1 MVAQIRLFPRHL
13 REVLPHAPANA
24 LPGVSSVLMVGSMN
38 PVYRFCHSLTKNLA
52 RTALNFRVIHPERLI
67 EDGPAL
73 ICSNHVSFFDPPLIS
88 IIFQKEIHFLARHTL
103 YSNPAARWIFP
114 RLNVTPIDQDRASM
128 AGLKTAVRILQQ
140 GHRVLIFPE
149 GSRSPTGT
157 LLPAA
162 GGAGLVVAKARVPV
176 VPIRL
181 FGAYEALPYGATT
194 PKLTTATAVVG
205 ETLHFSEADFPAN
218 REGYQAIS
226 TAIMGAIARL
236 KCPPDRLP

>member
-1 MVAQIRLFPRHL
+1 MAKTVAR
-13 REVLPHAPANA
+13 A
-24 LPGVSSVLMVGSMN
+24 
-38 PVYRFCHSLTKNLA
+38 
-52 RTALNFRVIHPERLI
+52 ALNYRVIHPERLI
-67 EDGPAL
+67 ESGPAL

-88 IIFQKEIHFLARHTL
+88 VAFQKEIHFLARHTL

-128 AGLKTAVRILQQ
+128 AGLKTAIRILGQ

-149 GSRSPTGT
+149 GGRSPDGT
-157 LLPAA
+157 IQPAA

-181 FGAYEALPYGATT
+181 FGAYEALPMGAAK
-194 PKLTTATAVVG
+194 PKFTTATAVVG
-205 ETLHFSEADFPAN
+205 EPLTFPAEQFPAT

-226 TAIMGAIARL
+226 DAIMSAISRL
-236 KCPPDRLP
+236 QCPADRLP

>member
-1 MVAQIRLFPRHL
+1 MVRD
-13 REVLPHAPANA
+13 
-24 LPGVSSVLMVGSMN
+24 MN
-38 PVYRFCHSLTKNLA
+38 PVYRLCHSLTKNLA
-52 RTALNFRVIHPERLI
+52 RTALNFRVINPERLI

-88 IIFQKEIHFLARHTL
+88 ICFQKEIHFLARHTL

-128 AGLKTAVRILQQ
+128 AGLKTAIRILQK
-140 GHRVLIFPE
+140 GHRLLIFPE
-149 GSRSPTGT
+149 GSRSPDGT

-181 FGAYEALPYGATT
+181 FGAYEALPYGAAK
-194 PKLTTATAVVG
+194 PKLTTVTAVIG
-205 ETLHFSEADFPAN
+205 HPLHFPESEFPTTK
-218 REGYQAIS
+218 EGYQEIS
-226 TAIMGAIARL
+226 NGIMSAIAAL
-236 KCPPDRLP
+236 PCPPDRLP

>member
-1 MVAQIRLFPRHL
+1 MMLA
-13 REVLPHAPANA
+13 
-24 LPGVSSVLMVGSMN
+24 MN
-38 PVYRFCHSLTKNLA
+38 PVYRICYSMTKTVA
-52 RTALNFRVIHPERLI
+52 RAALNFRVIHPERLI

-88 IIFQKEIHFLARHTL
+88 VTFQKEIHFLARHTL

-128 AGLKTAVRILQQ
+128 AGLKTAIRILKQ

-149 GSRSPTGT
+149 GGRSPDGKIQ
-157 LLPAA
+157 PAA

-176 VPIRL
+176 IPIRL
-181 FGAYEALPYGATT
+181 FGAYEALPLGAGM
-194 PKLTTATAVVG
+194 PRFTTATAVVG
-205 ETLHFSEADFPAN
+205 ETLHFPDKDYPAT

-226 TAIMGAIARL
+226 DAIMARIASL
-236 KCPPDRLP
+236 ECPADRLP